1 MIPMDT
7 KTYIDK
13 TSALYGSLFSAYDEK
28 LFEESGDLF
37 AARHKRWGIDTN
49 WFKDKVCLDAGCG
62 GGRYLVALSRLGARE
77 VQGIDL
83 SEQHVQLV
91 KKRLADRNLVQ
102 AYAQKASV
110 LDIPFSDNYF
120 DFVVSTG
127 VIHHTPN
134 PRKAFSELV
143 RVLKPG
149 GRMFLAVYGK
159 GGLRW
164 LGVDI
169 VRATL
174 AKIIPFTYAEK
185 FAKVIGM
192 PANKRYN
199 NMDNFYVP
207 YCFRFTEKEIRSW
220 FDEEGFE
227 NVRRLP
233 VDYYDYKNPLSRIL
247 YGVGWLQ
254 MYANKKSAL

>member
-1 MIPMDT
+1 MDT

-13 TSALYGSLFSAYDEK
+13 TGALYSSLFSAYDDR
-28 LFEESGDLF
+28 LFEESVDLF
-37 AARHKRWGIDTN
+37 AARHRRWGIDTS
-49 WFKDKVCLDAGCG
+49 WFRDKVCLDGGCG
-62 GGRYLVALSRLGARE
+62 GGRYIVALSRLGARE

-83 SEQHVQLV
+83 SEQHIELV
-91 KKRLADRNLVQ
+91 KKRITDRNLSQ
-102 AYAQKASV
+102 AHAQKASV
-110 LDIPFSDNYF
+110 LNIPFPDNYF

-134 PRKAFSELV
+134 PRKAFSELT

-159 GGLRW
+159 GGIRW
-164 LGVDI
+164 MGVDI

-174 AKIIPFTYAEK
+174 AKIIPFTIAEK
-185 FAKVIGM
+185 AAEMIGV

-199 NMDNFYVP
+199 YMDNFYVP
-207 YCFRFTEKEIRSW
+207 YCFRFKEKEIRQW
-220 FDEEGFE
+220 FEEEGFE

-233 VDYYDYKNPLSRIL
+233 VDYYDYTKVMPRLL
-247 YGVGWLQ
+247 YGEGWIQ
-254 MYANKKSAL
+254 MYANKK